1 MLRRRVMMAIDKC
14 FNGSLFHFDKSFS
27 AVYKDEYGNVWN
39 NDGSEVPTISTT
51 QKKFGTAS
59 LSQNN
64 KARLTINTK
73 LPYQDFTIEAWIYPT
88 ATWDDYNW
96 KRIFEIVGGGLFFA
110 NAISSDYWGNHLYWK
125 PNGTNIYITA
135 ETMPRNSWHHVAIVY
150 NYSTNKAKLYIDGT
164 KQGSEQN
171 VKWNSDKPEYITLG
185 IGDKTTGSQA
195 YVDEFRFSKGQVY
208 TSNFTPSDRPFEK

>member
-1 MLRRRVMMAIDKC
+1 
-14 FNGSLFHFDKSFS
+14 
-27 AVYKDEYGNVWN
+27 
-39 NDGSEVPTISTT
+39 
-51 QKKFGTAS
+51 
-59 LSQNN
+59 
-64 KARLTINTK
+64 
-73 LPYQDFTIEAWIYPT
+73 
-88 ATWDDYNW
+88 
-96 KRIFEIVGGGLFFA
+96 
-110 NAISSDYWGNHLYWK
+110 
-125 PNGTNIYITA
+125 
-135 ETMPRNSWHHVAIVY
+135 MPRNSWHHVAIVY